1 MHLPCLFL
9 EKQDCG
15 KVWNRITS
23 DLGVLSKHS
32 DEKSLGSG
40 LMGSYVSL
48 REGEGLIQRTWN
60 SVCALLLP
68 APKHMQGLRVPSS
81 CPGHRQ
87 QQTRQ
92 DARTKE
98 AGLEFGQP

>member
-1 MHLPCLFL
+1 M
-9 EKQDCG
+9 G
-15 KVWNRITS
+15 KSGTESLQIWGYYPNILMRKAW
-23 DLGVLSKHS
+23 VL
-32 DEKSLGSG
+32 G

-60 SVCALLLP
+60 SVSALLLP
-68 APKHMQGLRVPSS
+68 APKHMQGFRVPSS
-81 CPGHRQ
+81 CPGHKQ